1 MTGFNSSFN
10 PLQIITKIANTAVQN
25 NGSKGFNNTLGAGFG
40 AGVNNIFQNLQT
52 QNSESLGSKSNQGQI
67 HTPSFFK
74 PTPFGLNLAS
84 EQRLT
89 TIEIDKKASY
99 VKDLLGIPRE
109 FNELLDEL
117 VLTKANGSS
126 MVSMENEALMVLKNA
141 KIDISMLSILLG
153 ENSKAAMQKL
163 MMAIANAAKC
173 GANDVSGLK
182 ELLGLFSSNSAMMSE
197 NQVLKTVILLYLP
210 WLPLSARNEDN
221 LDFTIDIF
229 DKIQGPDPDSEENTE
244 AVTILIQTKNFSNV
258 TAALEINPLGQVDV
272 DVAAEKD
279 FPHKRVM
286 ELIKEAASLNNVTS
300 NVSAN
305 ISKIAAKQDF
315 DYKSNVKIMAKGA
328 ISQKLMLMAHSL
340 IKIIIELDFEKT
352 VINKQNDGSNSDK
365 DE

>member
-10 PLQIITKIANTAVQN
+10 PLQIITKIANNAIRNNNLKNSQGAV
-25 NGSKGFNNTLGAGFG
+25 NTGFG
-40 AGVNNIFQNLQT
+40 SGLAGVVQDLKT
-52 QNSESLGSKSNQGQI
+52 QNMFSVLDKTS
-67 HTPSFFK
+67 TPAMFK
-74 PTPFGLNLAS
+74 PAPFILNLAS

-89 TIEIDKKASY
+89 TIEVDKKASY

-109 FNELLDEL
+109 FKELLDEL
-117 VLTKANGSS
+117 VSPKNNNAQMANIENAAS
-126 MVSMENEALMVLKNA
+126 MVFKNS
-141 KIDISMLSILLG
+141 KIDLSMLSMLLG

-182 ELLGLFSSNSAMMSE
+182 ELLGLFSTNSAMMSE
-197 NQVLKTVILLYLP
+197 NQVLKTVMLLYLP

-229 DKIQGPDPDSEENTE
+229 DKIQGPDPDSEESTE
-244 AVTILIQTKNFSNV
+244 TVTILIQTKNFSNV
-258 TAALEINPLGQVDV
+258 TASLEINPLVQVDV

-279 FPHKRVM
+279 FPHKRVI

-305 ISKIAAKQDF
+305 ISKIAAKKDF
-315 DYKSNVKIMAKGA
+315 DYKNNVKIMAKGA
-328 ISQKLMLMAHSL
+328 ISPKLMLMAHSL
-340 IKIIIELDFEKT
+340 IQIIIELDFEKT
-352 VINKQNDGSNSDK
+352 VINKQNDSTASK
-365 DE
+365 